1 MSSVE
6 KQESS
11 IDVEWKSLM
20 QEARNIGLT
29 VEEVRDFIQGQK
41 TQNQ

>member
-11 IDVEWKSLM
+11 IDVEWKRLM
-20 QEARNIGLT
+20 EEARSIGLT
-29 VEEVRDFIQGQK
+29 VEEVRDFIQGKQK
-41 TQNQ
+41 QNR

>member
-20 QEARNIGLT
+20 EEARNIGLT
-29 VEEVRDFIQGQK
+29 VEEVRDFIQGKQK
-41 TQNQ
+41 QNS

>member
-11 IDVEWKSLM
+11 IDVEWKRLM
-20 QEARNIGLT
+20 EEAQSIGLT
-29 VEEVRDFIQGQK
+29 VEEVRDFIQGQQK
-41 TQNQ
+41 QNQ

>member
-11 IDVEWKSLM
+11 IDVEWKKLM
-20 QEARNIGLT
+20 EEARNIGLT
-29 VEEVRDFIQGQK
+29 VEEVRDFIEGKQK
-41 TQNQ
+41 QNR